1 MTVFLCQEMA
11 TGDDIPI
18 EERNAAEMGAYLK
31 EGVVADGNFKSLFL
45 LCVVRNQETPHCGR
59 M

>member
-1 MTVFLCQEMA
+1 MA

-18 EERNAAEMGAYLK
+18 EERSAEEMGAYLK
-31 EGVVADGNFKSLFL
+31 EGVVAEGNFKSLKL
-45 LCVVRNQETPHCGR
+45 KCVVRNQETLHCGR